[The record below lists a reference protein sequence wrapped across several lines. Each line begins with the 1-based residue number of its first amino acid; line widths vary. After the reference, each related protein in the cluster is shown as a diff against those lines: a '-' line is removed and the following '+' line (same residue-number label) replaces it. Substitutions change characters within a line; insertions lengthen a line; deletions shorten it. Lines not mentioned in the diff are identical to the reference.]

1 MKGRTGKR
9 LRQEGAI
16 NRIEL
21 TIEKYEKILP
31 AEKELLKLMRK
42 EKDLAEQ
49 SKFFAERQSEESARV
64 EIEVDLAR
72 ERARERI
79 QMEMYDDPYLN
90 WSGHR

>member
-21 TIEKYEKILP
+21 SIEEYEKILP

-42 EKDLAEQ
+42 EKDLPLDNIPKME
-49 SKFFAERQSEESARV
+49 KKIKLFEKK
-64 EIEVDLAR
+64 L
-72 ERARERI
+72 ERAKTTLENTKKNLR
-79 QMEMYDDPYLN
+79 
-90 WSGHR
+90 G

>member
-42 EKDLAEQ
+42 EKELPPDNIPTMEKKIKQFEKKL
-49 SKFFAERQSEESARV
+49 
-64 EIEVDLAR
+64 
-72 ERARERI
+72 ERAKMTLENTKVNLRV
-79 QMEMYDDPYLN
+79 
-90 WSGHR
+90 

>member
-42 EKDLAEQ
+42 EKDLPPENIPTMEKKIKQ
-49 SKFFAERQSEESARV
+49 FEKK
-64 EIEVDLAR
+64 L
-72 ERARERI
+72 ERAKTTLENTKKN
-79 QMEMYDDPYLN
+79 LG
-90 WSGHR
+90 S

>member
-42 EKDLAEQ
+42 EKDLPLDNIPKMEKKIKQ
-49 SKFFAERQSEESARV
+49 FEKK
-64 EIEVDLAR
+64 L
-72 ERARERI
+72 ERAKTTLENTKKNRG
-79 QMEMYDDPYLN
+79 
-90 WSGHR
+90 S

>member
-1 MKGRTGKR
+1 MKGRAGKR

-42 EKDLAEQ
+42 EKDLPPNNIPTMEKKIKQ
-49 SKFFAERQSEESARV
+49 V
-64 EIEVDLAR
+64 ENKL
-72 ERARERI
+72 ERAKTTLENTKKKI
-79 QMEMYDDPYLN
+79 G
-90 WSGHR
+90 S

>member
-16 NRIEL
+16 NRVEL

-42 EKDLAEQ
+42 EKDLPPNNIPMMEKKVKQ
-49 SKFFAERQSEESARV
+49 FEKK
-64 EIEVDLAR
+64 L
-72 ERARERI
+72 ERAKMTLENTKANLR
-79 QMEMYDDPYLN
+79 
-90 WSGHR
+90 G

>member
-31 AEKELLKLMRK
+31 AEKELLKVARK
-42 EKDLAEQ
+42 EKDIPPNVIPELEKKIKQFEQ
-49 SKFFAERQSEESARV
+49 K
-64 EIEVDLAR
+64 L
-72 ERARERI
+72 ERAKTTLENTKKNRG
-79 QMEMYDDPYLN
+79 
-90 WSGHR
+90 S

>member
-21 TIEKYEKILP
+21 SIEKYEKIIP

-42 EKDLAEQ
+42 EKDLPLNNIPMMEKKVKQ
-49 SKFFAERQSEESARV
+49 FEKK
-64 EIEVDLAR
+64 L
-72 ERARERI
+72 ERAKKTLENTKAN
-79 QMEMYDDPYLN
+79 LK
-90 WSGHR
+90 G

>member
-1 MKGRTGKR
+1 MKGRIGKR

-42 EKDLAEQ
+42 EKDLPPNNIPMMEKKVKQ
-49 SKFFAERQSEESARV
+49 FENK
-64 EIEVDLAR
+64 L
-72 ERARERI
+72 ERAK
-79 QMEMYDDPYLN
+79 QTLDNTKANLK
-90 WSGHR
+90 G

>member
-31 AEKELLKLMRK
+31 AEEELLKLMRK
-42 EKDLAEQ
+42 EKDLPPDNIPTMEKKIKQ
-49 SKFFAERQSEESARV
+49 FEEK
-64 EIEVDLAR
+64 L
-72 ERARERI
+72 ERAKTTLENTKKKRG
-79 QMEMYDDPYLN
+79 
-90 WSGHR
+90 S

>member
-31 AEKELLKLMRK
+31 AEKEQLKLMRK
-42 EKDLAEQ
+42 EKDIPPNNIPTMEKKVKQFEQ
-49 SKFFAERQSEESARV
+49 K
-64 EIEVDLAR
+64 L
-72 ERARERI
+72 ERA
-79 QMEMYDDPYLN
+79 QTTVKNTKKSLN
-90 WSGHR
+90 R